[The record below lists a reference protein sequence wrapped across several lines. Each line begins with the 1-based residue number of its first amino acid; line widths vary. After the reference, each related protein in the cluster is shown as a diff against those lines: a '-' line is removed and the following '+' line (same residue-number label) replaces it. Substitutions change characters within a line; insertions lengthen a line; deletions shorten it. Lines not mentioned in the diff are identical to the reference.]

1 MEAKPMKQVEIEA
14 SETPTVYVADAF
26 TNRYGDAKA
35 RLEGD
40 TYEAKEA
47 IKSLDWEETHRTWDD
62 ELGAWTIDHDALD
75 DLADALE
82 EHGMTLGGV
91 GGRLVDEAKG
101 LRTSDE
107 RMWAEH
113 GIQVVVEYDS
123 SQGQGTK
130 RKEGVLS
137 SMDPAEGWIQ
147 FKRDD
152 GGVNRVNGDAILAP
166 TSDYPFMGKIERVTL
181 RKDDD

>member
-1 MEAKPMKQVEIEA
+1 MKQVEIEA

-35 RLEGD
+35 KLEGD

-47 IKSLDWEETHRTWDD
+47 IKSLDWEATHRTWDD

-75 DLADALE
+75 DLAKALE
-82 EHGMTLGGV
+82 EHGMSLGGI
-91 GGRLVDEAKG
+91 GGQIVDAAKRLREGDA
-101 LRTSDE
+101 

-113 GIQVVVEYDS
+113 GIRVAVEYDS
-123 SQGQGTK
+123 SQGEGTK
-130 RKEGVLS
+130 HKEGVLS
-137 SMDPAEGWIQ
+137 SLDPAEGWIQ

-166 TSDYPFMGKIERVTL
+166 RSDYPFMGKIERVVL
-181 RKDDD
+181 HKEEDD

>member
-1 MEAKPMKQVEIEA
+1 MKQVEIEA

-26 TNRYGDAKA
+26 TNRFGDAKA

-40 TYEAKEA
+40 TYDAKEA

-62 ELGAWTIDHDALD
+62 ELGAWTIDYNALD
-75 DLADALE
+75 DLAKALY
-82 EHGMTLGGV
+82 EHDMSLGGIGSQLV
-91 GGRLVDEAKG
+91 NTAKRLRD
-101 LRTSDE
+101 SDE

-113 GIQVVVEYDS
+113 GIQVTVEYDS
-123 SQGQGTK
+123 SQGEGTK
-130 RKEGVLS
+130 RKKGVLS

-166 TSDYPFMGKIERVTL
+166 TSDYPFMGKIERVVL
-181 RKDDD
+181 RKEDDN